1 MKIVNAIGN
10 IDDKLIEAAE
20 KSSRKPRRL
29 WVKWCSAAAAAVVLV
44 LAGILIAPHL
54 THNNNNNSGGERVY
68 KYHVNGAEG
77 NRIWP
82 WEYLTDGEKYRT
94 ISLDNTTYSIRN
106 CRIIGDEFLGET
118 IGDAVASGTDDTTGK
133 KYTTTFKVRKIKGI
147 APEYMVAA
155 GNDQGFY
162 VYMVSDFKDPATV
175 GELLEN
181 YNLRQNMRLDHFS
194 ENTGDDENSDY
205 SIEDDSYIWDVLTG
219 CSDAKLCQDDVF
231 NKDGTGYIAFCV
243 SSEALGVYKKVI
255 YISES
260 GYLETNI
267 LDYGY
272 TYYIGEKTACEIID
286 YARKNGR
293 KAEKVVYEASIDG
306 TLTEIGD
313 GYVLID
319 DSILCEDA
327 GKGRVYKVYTDDIRM
342 RRCIELGN
350 IQTGDIVSA
359 KYDGDISENNEV
371 SGAYSI
377 YTGELVRGGLVIPE

>member
-20 KSSRKPRRL
+20 KSSRKPGRTWIR
-29 WVKWCSAAAAAVVLV
+29 WCSAAAAAVVLV
-44 LAGILIAPHL
+44 LAGILTVPHL
-54 THNNNNNSGGERVY
+54 THNSNNGGGRVY
-68 KYHVNGAEG
+68 KYHVNGAES
-77 NRIWP
+77 NIEWP
-82 WEYLTDGEKYRT
+82 WEYLTDGEKYHT
-94 ISLDNTTYSIRN
+94 ISFDNRTYGVRTAK
-106 CRIIGDEFLGET
+106 IIHSGLLGESL
-118 IGDAVASGTDDTTGK
+118 GNAEAYGTDAGTGK
-133 KYTTTFKVRKIKGI
+133 QYTASFEVKKINGI

-155 GNDQGFY
+155 GNGDNFY
-162 VYMVSDFKDPATV
+162 VYMAGDAKEPATV
-175 GELLEN
+175 GELLAN
-181 YNLRQNMRLDHFS
+181 YNLRQNMRLDHFT
-194 ENTGDDENSDY
+194 ECYGYDEKGDY
-205 SIEDDSYIWDVLTG
+205 SIEDDSYIWEALEG

-255 YISES
+255 YVSES
-260 GYLETNI
+260 GYMDTNI

-272 TYYIGEKTACEIID
+272 TYYIGEKTAREIID
-286 YARKNGR
+286 YAKKNGN
-293 KAEKVVYEASIDG
+293 KAEEVIYEASIEG

-327 GKGRVYKVYTDDIRM
+327 GKGKVYKVYTDDIRM

-350 IQTGDIVSA
+350 IKTGDIVSA

-377 YTGELVRGGLVIPE
+377 YTGELSDGGLIIPE

>member
-10 IDDKLIEAAE
+10 IDDKLIESAE

-54 THNNNNNSGGERVY
+54 THNNNSSGERVY
-68 KYHVNGAEG
+68 KYHVNGAES
-77 NRIWP
+77 NIVWP
-82 WEYLTDGEKYRT
+82 WKYLTDGEKYHT
-94 ISLDNTTYSIRN
+94 ISLDNVTYSIRN
-106 CRIIGDEFLGET
+106 CRTIGDEFLGET
-118 IGDAVASGTDDTTGK
+118 IGDAEAFGTDDITGK
-133 KYTTTFKVRKIKGI
+133 KYTATFEVRRIKGI
-147 APEYMVAA
+147 AQEYMVAA

-162 VYMVSDFKDPATV
+162 VYMVSDFKNPATV

-272 TYYIGEKTACEIID
+272 TYYIGEKPAREIID
-286 YARKNGR
+286 YARKNGS
-293 KAEKVVYEASIDG
+293 KAEKVVYEASIEG

-319 DSILCEDA
+319 DSVLCEDA

-342 RRCIELGN
+342 RRCIEFGN

-377 YTGELVRGGLVIPE
+377 YTGTLTGGGIAIPE

>member
-20 KSSRKPRRL
+20 KSSRKPRHV
-29 WVKWCSAAAAAVVLV
+29 WIKWCSAAAAAVVLV
-44 LAGILIAPHL
+44 IAVILTIPHL
-54 THNNNNNSGGERVY
+54 MHNNSDESGRVY
-68 KYHVNGAEG
+68 RYHVSGAES

-82 WEYLTDGEKYRT
+82 WEYLTDGEKYHT
-94 ISLDNTTYSIRN
+94 ISLDNVTYSIRN
-106 CRIIGDEFLGET
+106 CRTIGDEFLGET
-118 IGDAVASGTDDTTGK
+118 IGDAEAFGTDDITGK
-133 KYTTTFKVRKIKGI
+133 KYTATFEVRRIKGI
-147 APEYMVAA
+147 AQEYMVAA

-162 VYMVSDFKDPATV
+162 VYMVSDFKNPATV

-272 TYYIGEKTACEIID
+272 TYYIGEKTAREIID
-286 YARKNGR
+286 YARKNGS
-293 KAEKVVYEASIDG
+293 KAEKVVYEASIEG

-319 DSILCEDA
+319 DSVLCEDA

-371 SGAYSI
+371 RGAYSI

>member
-20 KSSRKPRRL
+20 KSSRKPRHV
-29 WVKWCSAAAAAVVLV
+29 WIKWCSAAAAAVVLV
-44 LAGILIAPHL
+44 LAGILIVPHL
-54 THNNNNNSGGERVY
+54 THNNNSGGERVY
-68 KYHVNGAEG
+68 KYHVSGAES

-82 WEYLTDGEKYRT
+82 WEYLTDGEKYHT
-94 ISLDNTTYSIRN
+94 ISLDNVTYSIRN
-106 CRIIGDEFLGET
+106 CRTIGDEFLGET
-118 IGDAVASGTDDTTGK
+118 IGDAEAFGTDDITGK
-133 KYTTTFKVRKIKGI
+133 KYTATFEVRRIKGI

-162 VYMVSDFKDPATV
+162 VYMVSDFKNPATV

-181 YNLRQNMRLDHFS
+181 YNLRQNMKLDHFS

-272 TYYIGEKTACEIID
+272 TYYIGEKTAREIID

-371 SGAYSI
+371 RGAYSI

>member
-20 KSSRKPRRL
+20 KSSRKPRHV
-29 WVKWCSAAAAAVVLV
+29 WIKWCSAAAAAVVLV
-44 LAGILIAPHL
+44 IAGILTIPHL
-54 THNNNNNSGGERVY
+54 MHNSSDESGRVY
-68 KYHVNGAEG
+68 RYHVSGAES

-82 WEYLTDGEKYRT
+82 WEYLTDGEKYHT
-94 ISLDNTTYSIRN
+94 ISLDNVTYSIRN
-106 CRIIGDEFLGET
+106 CRTIGDEFLGET
-118 IGDAVASGTDDTTGK
+118 IGDAEAFGTDDITGK
-133 KYTTTFKVRKIKGI
+133 KYTATFEVRRIKGI

-162 VYMVSDFKDPATV
+162 VYMVSDFKNPATV

-255 YISES
+255 YISER

-272 TYYIGEKTACEIID
+272 TYYIGKKTAREIID
-286 YARKNGR
+286 YARKNGS
-293 KAEKVVYEASIDG
+293 KAEKVVYEASIEG

-319 DSILCEDA
+319 DSVLCEDA
-327 GKGRVYKVYTDDIRM
+327 GKGKVYKVYTDDIRM

>member
-20 KSSRKPRRL
+20 KSSRKPRHV
-29 WVKWCSAAAAAVVLV
+29 WTKWCSAAAAAVVLV
-44 LAGILIAPHL
+44 LAGILIVPHL
-54 THNNNNNSGGERVY
+54 MHNNSDESGRVY
-68 KYHVNGAEG
+68 RYHVSGAES

-82 WEYLTDGEKYRT
+82 WEYLTDGEKYHT
-94 ISLDNTTYSIRN
+94 ISLDNVTYSIRN
-106 CRIIGDEFLGET
+106 CRTIGDEFLGET
-118 IGDAVASGTDDTTGK
+118 IGDAEAFGTDDITGK
-133 KYTTTFKVRKIKGI
+133 KYTATFEVRRIKGI
-147 APEYMVAA
+147 AQEYMVAA

-162 VYMVSDFKDPATV
+162 VYMVSDFKNPATV

-205 SIEDDSYIWDVLTG
+205 SIEDDSYVWDVLTG

-272 TYYIGEKTACEIID
+272 TYYIGEKTAREIID
-286 YARKNGR
+286 YARKNGS
-293 KAEKVVYEASIDG
+293 KAEKVVYEASIEG

-319 DSILCEDA
+319 DSVLCEDA
-327 GKGRVYKVYTDDIRM
+327 GKGKVYKVYTDDIRM

-377 YTGELVRGGLVIPE
+377 YTGTLTGGRIAIPE

>member
-1 MKIVNAIGN
+1 MKIVDAIGN

-20 KSSRKPRRL
+20 KSSRKPRHV
-29 WVKWCSAAAAAVVLV
+29 WIKWCSAAAAAVVLV
-44 LAGILIAPHL
+44 LAGILIVPHL
-54 THNNNNNSGGERVY
+54 TQNNNSGGERVY
-68 KYHVNGAEG
+68 KYHVSGAEN

-82 WEYLTDGEKYRT
+82 WEYLTDGEKYHT
-94 ISLDNTTYSIRN
+94 ISLDNVTYSIRN
-106 CRIIGDEFLGET
+106 CRTIGDEFLGET
-118 IGDAVASGTDDTTGK
+118 IGDAEAFGTDDITGK
-133 KYTTTFKVRKIKGI
+133 KYTATFEVRRIKGI

-162 VYMVSDFKDPATV
+162 VYMVSDFKNPATV

-219 CSDAKLCQDDVF
+219 CSDTKLCQDDVF

-272 TYYIGEKTACEIID
+272 TYYIGEKTAREIID
-286 YARKNGR
+286 YAGKNGS
-293 KAEKVVYEASIDG
+293 KAEKIVYEASIEG

-319 DSILCEDA
+319 DSVLCEDA
-327 GKGRVYKVYTDDIRM
+327 GKGKVYKVYTDDIRM

-377 YTGELVRGGLVIPE
+377 YTGTLTDGGIAIPE

>member
-20 KSSRKPRRL
+20 KSSRKPRHV
-29 WVKWCSAAAAAVVLV
+29 WIKWCSAAAAAVVLV
-44 LAGILIAPHL
+44 IAVILTIPHL
-54 THNNNNNSGGERVY
+54 MHNNSDESGRVY
-68 KYHVNGAEG
+68 RYHVSGAES

-82 WEYLTDGEKYRT
+82 WEYLTDGEKYHT
-94 ISLDNTTYSIRN
+94 ISLDNVTYSIRN
-106 CRIIGDEFLGET
+106 CRTLGDEFLGET
-118 IGDAVASGTDDTTGK
+118 IGDAEAFGTDDITGK
-133 KYTTTFKVRKIKGI
+133 KYTATFEVRRIKGI
-147 APEYMVAA
+147 AQEYMVAA

-162 VYMVSDFKDPATV
+162 VYMVSDFKNPATV

-272 TYYIGEKTACEIID
+272 TYYNGEKTSREIID
-286 YARKNGR
+286 YDRKNGS
-293 KAEKVVYEASIDG
+293 KAEKVVYEASIEG

-319 DSILCEDA
+319 DSVLCEDA

-371 SGAYSI
+371 RGAYSI

>member
-54 THNNNNNSGGERVY
+54 THNNNSGGERVY
-68 KYHVNGAEG
+68 KYHVNGAES
-77 NRIWP
+77 NIVWP
-82 WEYLTDGEKYRT
+82 WKYLTDGEKYHT
-94 ISLDNTTYSIRN
+94 ISLDNVTYSIRN
-106 CRIIGDEFLGET
+106 CRTIGDEFLGET
-118 IGDAVASGTDDTTGK
+118 IGDAEAFGTDDITGK
-133 KYTTTFKVRKIKGI
+133 KYTATFEVRRIKGI
-147 APEYMVAA
+147 AQEYMVAA

-162 VYMVSDFKDPATV
+162 VYMVSDFKNPATV

-272 TYYIGEKTACEIID
+272 TYYIGEKTAREIID
-286 YARKNGR
+286 YARKNGS
-293 KAEKVVYEASIDG
+293 KAEKVVYEASIEG

-319 DSILCEDA
+319 DSVLCEDA
-327 GKGRVYKVYTDDIRM
+327 GKGKVYKVYTDDIRM

>member
-20 KSSRKPRRL
+20 KSSRKPRRP
-29 WVKWCSAAAAAVVLV
+29 WIKWCSAAAAAVVLV
-44 LAGILIAPHL
+44 IAGLLTIPHL
-54 THNNNNNSGGERVY
+54 THNNNNNESGRVY
-68 KYHVNGAEG
+68 RYHVNGAES
-77 NRIWP
+77 NIVWP
-82 WEYLTDGEKYRT
+82 WEYLTDGEKYHT
-94 ISLDNTTYSIRN
+94 ISLDDTIYSIRN
-106 CRIIGDEFLGET
+106 CRTIGDEFLGEI
-118 IGDAVASGTDDTTGK
+118 IGEAEASGTDDITGK
-133 KYTTTFKVRKIKGI
+133 KYTATFKVRKIKGI

-155 GNDQGFY
+155 GNGDDFY
-162 VYMVSDFKDPATV
+162 VYMAGDAKEPATV
-175 GELLEN
+175 GELLAN
-181 YNLRQNMRLDHFS
+181 YNLRQNMRLDHFT
-194 ENTGDDENSDY
+194 ECYGYDEKGDY
-205 SIEDDSYIWDVLTG
+205 SIKDDSYIWDVLAG
-219 CSDAKLCQDDVF
+219 CPDAKLCQDDAF
-231 NKDGTGYIAFCV
+231 NRDGIEYLTFCV
-243 SSEALGVYKKVI
+243 SSDALGVYKKVI

-272 TYYIGEKTACEIID
+272 TFYIGEKQAREIID
-286 YARKNGR
+286 YAKKNGS
-293 KAEKVVYEASIDG
+293 KAEKVVYEASIEG

-359 KYDGDISENNEV
+359 KYDGDISKDNEV
-371 SGAYSI
+371 RGAYSI
-377 YTGELVRGGLVIPE
+377 YTGELVRGGLAIPE

>member
-20 KSSRKPRRL
+20 KSSRKPRHV
-29 WVKWCSAAAAAVVLV
+29 WIKWCSAAAAAVVLV
-44 LAGILIAPHL
+44 IAGILTIPHL
-54 THNNNNNSGGERVY
+54 MHNNSDESGRVY
-68 KYHVNGAEG
+68 RYHVSGAES

-94 ISLDNTTYSIRN
+94 ISLDNVTYSIRN
-106 CRIIGDEFLGET
+106 YRTIGDEFLGET

-133 KYTTTFKVRKIKGI
+133 KYTATFKVRKIKEI
-147 APEYMVAA
+147 AQEYMVAA

-162 VYMVSDFKDPATV
+162 VYMVSDFKNPATV

-194 ENTGDDENSDY
+194 ESTGDDENSDY

-272 TYYIGEKTACEIID
+272 TYYIGEKTAREIID
-286 YARKNGR
+286 YARKNGS
-293 KAEKVVYEASIDG
+293 KAEKVVYEASIEG

-371 SGAYSI
+371 RGAYSI

>member
-20 KSSRKPRRL
+20 KSSRKPRHV
-29 WVKWCSAAAAAVVLV
+29 WIKWCSAAAAAVVLV
-44 LAGILIAPHL
+44 IAGILTIPHL
-54 THNNNNNSGGERVY
+54 MYNNSDESGRVY
-68 KYHVNGAEG
+68 RYHVSGAES

-94 ISLDNTTYSIRN
+94 ISLDNVTYSIRN
-106 CRIIGDEFLGET
+106 CRTIGDEFLGET

-133 KYTTTFKVRKIKGI
+133 KYTATFKVRRIKGI
-147 APEYMVAA
+147 AQEYMVAA

-162 VYMVSDFKDPATV
+162 VYMVSDFKNPATV

-231 NKDGTGYIAFCV
+231 NKDGTGYIVFCV

-272 TYYIGEKTACEIID
+272 TYYIGEKTAREIID
-286 YARKNGR
+286 YSRKNGS
-293 KAEKVVYEASIDG
+293 KAEKVVYEASIEG

-319 DSILCEDA
+319 DSVLCEDA
-327 GKGRVYKVYTDDIRM
+327 GKGKVYKVYTDDIRM

-377 YTGELVRGGLVIPE
+377 YTGTLTGGGIAIPE

>member
-20 KSSRKPRRL
+20 KSSRKPRHV
-29 WVKWCSAAAAAVVLV
+29 WIKWCSAAAAAVVLV
-44 LAGILIAPHL
+44 IAGILMIPHL
-54 THNNNNNSGGERVY
+54 MHNSSDESGRVY
-68 KYHVNGAEG
+68 RYHVSGSES

-82 WEYLTDGEKYRT
+82 WEYLTNGEKYHT
-94 ISLDNTTYSIRN
+94 ISLDNVTYSIRN
-106 CRIIGDEFLGET
+106 CRTIGDEFLGET
-118 IGDAVASGTDDTTGK
+118 IGDAEAFGTDDITGK
-133 KYTTTFKVRKIKGI
+133 KYTATFEVRRIKGI
-147 APEYMVAA
+147 AQEYMVAA

-162 VYMVSDFKDPATV
+162 VYMVSDFKNPATV

-272 TYYIGEKTACEIID
+272 TYYIGEKTAREIID
-286 YARKNGR
+286 YARKNGS
-293 KAEKVVYEASIDG
+293 KAEKVVYEASIEG

-319 DSILCEDA
+319 DSVLCDDA
-327 GKGRVYKVYTDDIRM
+327 GKGKVYKVYTDDIRM

-377 YTGELVRGGLVIPE
+377 YTGTLTGGGIAIPE

>member
-20 KSSRKPRRL
+20 KSSRKPRHV
-29 WVKWCSAAAAAVVLV
+29 WIKWCSVAAAVVVLV
-44 LAGILIAPHL
+44 IAGILTIPHL
-54 THNNNNNSGGERVY
+54 MHNNGDESGRVY
-68 KYHVNGAEG
+68 KYHVSGAES

-82 WEYLTDGEKYRT
+82 WEYLTDGEKYHT
-94 ISLDNTTYSIRN
+94 ISLDNVTYSIRN
-106 CRIIGDEFLGET
+106 CRTIGDEFLGET
-118 IGDAVASGTDDTTGK
+118 IGDAEAFGTDDITGK
-133 KYTTTFKVRKIKGI
+133 KYTATFEVRRIKGI
-147 APEYMVAA
+147 AQEYMVAA

-162 VYMVSDFKDPATV
+162 VYMVSDFKNPATV

-272 TYYIGEKTACEIID
+272 TYYIGEKTAREIID
-286 YARKNGR
+286 YARKNGN
-293 KAEKVVYEASIDG
+293 KAEKVVYEASIEG

-319 DSILCEDA
+319 DSVLCEDA
-327 GKGRVYKVYTDDIRM
+327 GKGKVYKVYTDDIRM

-377 YTGELVRGGLVIPE
+377 YTGTLTGGGIAIPE

>member
-20 KSSRKPRRL
+20 KSSRKPRHV
-29 WVKWCSAAAAAVVLV
+29 WIKWCSAAAAAVVLV
-44 LAGILIAPHL
+44 IAGILTIPHL
-54 THNNNNNSGGERVY
+54 MHNNSDESGRVY
-68 KYHVNGAEG
+68 RYHVSGAES

-82 WEYLTDGEKYRT
+82 WEYLTDGEKYHT
-94 ISLDNTTYSIRN
+94 ISLDNVTYSIRN

-118 IGDAVASGTDDTTGK
+118 IGDAEAFGTDDITGK
-133 KYTTTFKVRKIKGI
+133 KYTATFEVRRIKGI

-162 VYMVSDFKDPATV
+162 VYMVSDFKNPATV

-272 TYYIGEKTACEIID
+272 TYYIGEKTAREIID
-286 YARKNGR
+286 YARKNGS
-293 KAEKVVYEASIDG
+293 KAEKIVYEASIEG

-319 DSILCEDA
+319 DSVLCEDA
-327 GKGRVYKVYTDDIRM
+327 GKGKVYKVYTDDIRM

-350 IQTGDIVSA
+350 IKTGDIVSA

-377 YTGELVRGGLVIPE
+377 YTGTLTGGGIAIPE

>member
-1 MKIVNAIGN
+1 MKIVKAIGN
-10 IDDKLIEAAE
+10 IDDKLIESAE

-54 THNNNNNSGGERVY
+54 THNNKSGGERVY
-68 KYHVNGAEG
+68 KYHVNGSES
-77 NRIWP
+77 NIVWP
-82 WEYLTDGEKYRT
+82 WKYLTDGEKYRT

-133 KYTTTFKVRKIKGI
+133 KYTATFKVRKIKGI

-155 GNDQGFY
+155 GNDKDFY
-162 VYMVSDFKDPATV
+162 VYMVSDFKAPATV

-181 YNLRQNMRLDHFS
+181 YNLRQNMRLDNFT
-194 ENTGDDENSDY
+194 ECYGYDEKGNY
-205 SIEDDSYIWDVLTG
+205 SIENDSYIWDVLTG
-219 CSDAKLCQDDVF
+219 NSDAKLCPDDAF
-231 NKDGTGYIAFCV
+231 NRDGIEYLTFCV
-243 SSEALGVYKKVI
+243 SSDALGVYKKVI
-255 YISES
+255 HISES

-272 TYYIGEKTACEIID
+272 TYYIGEKTAREIID

-377 YTGELVRGGLVIPE
+377 YTGELVSGGLVIPE

>member
-1 MKIVNAIGN
+1 
-10 IDDKLIEAAE
+10 
-20 KSSRKPRRL
+20 
-29 WVKWCSAAAAAVVLV
+29 
-44 LAGILIAPHL
+44 
-54 THNNNNNSGGERVY
+54 
-68 KYHVNGAEG
+68 
-77 NRIWP
+77 
-82 WEYLTDGEKYRT
+82 
-94 ISLDNTTYSIRN
+94 
-106 CRIIGDEFLGET
+106 
-118 IGDAVASGTDDTTGK
+118 
-133 KYTTTFKVRKIKGI
+133 
-147 APEYMVAA
+147 MVAA

-162 VYMVSDFKDPATV
+162 VYMVSDFKNPATV

-272 TYYIGEKTACEIID
+272 TYYIGEKTAREIID
-286 YARKNGR
+286 YARKNGN
-293 KAEKVVYEASIDG
+293 KAEKVVYEASIEG

-319 DSILCEDA
+319 DSVLCEDA
-327 GKGRVYKVYTDDIRM
+327 GKGKVYKVYTDDIRM

-377 YTGELVRGGLVIPE
+377 YTGTLTGGGIAIPE

>member
-54 THNNNNNSGGERVY
+54 THNNNSGGERVY
-68 KYHVNGAEG
+68 KYHVNGAES
-77 NRIWP
+77 NIVWP
-82 WEYLTDGEKYRT
+82 WKYLTDGEKYHT
-94 ISLDNTTYSIRN
+94 ISLDNVTYSIRN
-106 CRIIGDEFLGET
+106 CRTIGDEFLGET
-118 IGDAVASGTDDTTGK
+118 IGDAEAFGTDDITGK
-133 KYTTTFKVRKIKGI
+133 KYTATFEVRRIKGI
-147 APEYMVAA
+147 AQEYMVAA

-162 VYMVSDFKDPATV
+162 VYMVSDFKNPATV

-272 TYYIGEKTACEIID
+272 TYYIGEKTAREIID
-286 YARKNGR
+286 YARKNGS
-293 KAEKVVYEASIDG
+293 KAEKVVYEASIEG

-319 DSILCEDA
+319 DSVLCEDA
-327 GKGRVYKVYTDDIRM
+327 GKGKVYKVYTDDIRM

-377 YTGELVRGGLVIPE
+377 YTGELVRGGLVLPE